1 MAQIK
6 QQGLHAFF
14 FKLYIFL
21 GKIGAGLFVKHRN
34 AYITDFCTGQHLPAY
49 RFYLNIAADN
59 AHSALCAV
67 CAFKKQLH
75 FRALFAAYFGNNIL
89 QLHTVNI
96 RAVNGKNFISG
107 FYSGF
112 IARCSFHRRNNNKII
127 VLFAKNNTNAAKNTV
142 RQISNFA
149 EAFFVKVSRIRV
161 AQSLNHA
168 GSSTVKQLFAVN
180 RLHIVITHGN
190 QRF

>member
-14 FKLYIFL
+14 FKLYILF
-21 GKIGAGLFVKHRN
+21 GKIGAGLFIKHRN
-34 AYITDFCTGQHLPAY
+34 AYVTDFCTGQHLPAY
-49 RFYLNIAADN
+49 RFHLNIAADN
-59 AHSALCAV
+59 AHGSLYAV
-67 CAFKKQLH
+67 SAFKKQLH
-75 FRALFAAYFGNNIL
+75 FRALFAAYFGNNIF
-89 QLHTVNI
+89 QLHAVNI
-96 RAVNGKNFISG
+96 RTVNGKNFISG

-127 VLFAKNNTNAAKNTV
+127 VLFAKNHANAAKNTV

-149 EAFFVKVSRIRV
+149 EAFLVKVSGIRV

-168 GSSTVKQLFAVN
+168 GSSTVKQLFIVN
-180 RLHIVITHGN
+180 RFHIVITHGN
-190 QRF
+190 KCF